1 MLFREDIFIIFGL
14 YMYISMFDLLC
25 LIKIVEV
32 SVDIDFIIG
41 LLREIKLIYFY
52 CCFLIMDDVR
62 G

>member
-41 LLREIKLIYFY
+41 LLVEIKLIYFY

>member
-1 MLFREDIFIIFGL
+1 MLLREDIFIIFGL

-41 LLREIKLIYFY
+41 LLVEIKLIYFY